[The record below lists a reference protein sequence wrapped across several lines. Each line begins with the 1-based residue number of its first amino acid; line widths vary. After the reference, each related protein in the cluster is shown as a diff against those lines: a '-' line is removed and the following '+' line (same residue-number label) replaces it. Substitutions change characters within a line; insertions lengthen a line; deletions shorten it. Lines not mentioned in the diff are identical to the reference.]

1 MRVVVYGAGAVG
13 GVVGGMLHRAG
24 HEVVLIARGD
34 HHDAIAADGL
44 TLEMPEGTEQLAIA
58 VTDDPA
64 GADLDRPSVVLL
76 GMKSQHTEPALQR
89 LAAVA
94 PPQTPVVCMQNGVEN
109 ERRALRLFANTYGM
123 VVMSPTSHLRPGVV
137 QAHSSP
143 VSGLLDLGRYPTGS
157 DDTAHELSA
166 ALKSATFGSLVLD
179 DVMRW
184 KYRKLL
190 NNLVNAVDALCG
202 PAAGGSELVR
212 RARREGET
220 VLSAA
225 GIAFASR
232 EEDLARRR
240 DDVRILPHRERALV
254 GRIVVAE
261 RGAAHRLDRV
271 GLPERGDRAARAGV
285 GGADPG
291 QRATPARSRPAGSHR
306 GRTGPG
312 RPRRAPGSGRRGGVG
327 PGLSLCCQSSHGRDP
342 S

>member
-1 MRVVVYGAGAVG
+1 
-13 GVVGGMLHRAG
+13 VVGGMLHRAG
-24 HEVVLIARGD
+24 HEVLLIARGD

-44 TLEMPEGTEQLAIA
+44 TLEMPEGTERLAIA

-64 GADLDRPSVVLL
+64 AADLDRPSVVLL

-202 PAAGGSELVR
+202 PGAGGSELVR
-212 RARREGET
+212 QARREGEA

-225 GIAFASR
+225 GIAYASR

-240 DDVRILPHRERALV
+240 DDVRILPTESGAWSGGSSWQSAVRRTGSIESDFLSGEIVLLGRVWGVPTPVNELLQREADRLV
-254 GRIVVAE
+254 RT
-261 RGAAHRLDRV
+261 GAAP
-271 GLPERGDRAARAGV
+271 GLADPDELLARAEGE
-285 GGADPG
+285 AL
-291 QRATPARSRPAGSHR
+291 
-306 GRTGPG
+306 GR
-312 RPRRAPGSGRRGGVG
+312 V
-327 PGLSLCCQSSHGRDP
+327 
-342 S
+342 